1 MKFDRP
7 DFDKPW
13 KLALEEHFAIPE
25 TVGDSQGYRSPWREL
40 SANLLDFQKQR
51 IEQMDKTGIE
61 LSILSLNA
69 PGIQRILDKKK
80 AVEVARIANNHLAEN
95 MARHTDRFR
104 SFAALP
110 MQDPDAASKELLR
123 CVKDLGFVGALI
135 NGFSQIG
142 EEDTSFYLD
151 LPQYRPFWTEVEKL
165 DVPVYLHP
173 REPLDSQTKPYEGHP
188 WLLGPAWAFAVET
201 ATHALRLMCSGLFD
215 EHPKLQIILGH
226 LGEMLPFSI
235 WRAEH
240 WMRLNPQGVVR
251 GEDAVREA
259 AKRIPARKNL
269 SSYFYSN
276 FWVTTS
282 GNFRTQALVNCIL
295 EMGSDRILY
304 STDYPFESMVECEEW
319 FSGVDISLEDQVKI
333 GRLNTQKLFKL
344 ESALSKVA
352 TAK

>member
-1 MKFDRP
+1 MKFDKP
-7 DFDKPW
+7 DFDRPW

-25 TVGDSQGYRSPWREL
+25 TLGDSQAYGGDFWREL
-40 SANLLDFQKQR
+40 GANLQDLQNQR

-61 LSILSLNA
+61 LSILSLNSPA
-69 PGIQRILDKKK
+69 IQAIHDKKK
-80 AVEVARIANNHLAEN
+80 AVEVARIANNHVAEN
-95 MARHTDRFR
+95 MARHADRFR

-110 MQDPDAASKELLR
+110 MQDPDAASKELIR

-135 NGFSQIG
+135 NGYSQIG
-142 EEDTSFYLD
+142 EEDTAFYLD

-173 REPLDSQTKPYEGHP
+173 REPLNSQRKPYEGHP
-188 WLLGPAWAFAVET
+188 WLLGAAWAFGVET

-226 LGEMLPFSI
+226 LGEMLPFSV

-240 WMRLNPQGVVR
+240 RMRIDPR
-251 GEDAVREA
+251 GLP
-259 AKRIPARKNL
+259 AKKKI
-269 SSYFYSN
+269 SVYFYNN

-282 GNFRTQALVNCIL
+282 GNFRTQALINCIL

-319 FSGVDISLEDQVKI
+319 FGCVDISLKDQVKI

-344 ESALSKVA
+344 ESALSKA
-352 TAK
+352 TIAT

>member
-1 MKFDRP
+1 MKFDQP
-7 DFDKPW
+7 DFDQPW

-25 TVGDSQGYRSPWREL
+25 TVGDSRGYRSWPEL

-51 IEQMDKTGIE
+51 LEQMDKTGIE

-69 PGIQRILDKKK
+69 PAIQAIHDKNK
-80 AVEVARIANNHLAEN
+80 AVEVARIANNHVAEN
-95 MARHTDRFR
+95 IAKHPDRFR

-110 MQDPDAASKELLR
+110 MQDPEAAARELIR
-123 CVKDLGFVGALI
+123 CVRELGFVGALV
-135 NGFSQIG
+135 NGFSEIG
-142 EEDTSFYLD
+142 ANDTSFYLD
-151 LPQYRPFWTEVEKL
+151 LPQYRRFWAEVEKL

-173 REPLDSQTKPYEGHP
+173 REPLHSQRKPYEGHP
-188 WLLGPAWAFAVET
+188 WLLGPAWAFGVET

-215 EHPKLQIILGH
+215 EHPKLKIVLGH

-240 WMRLNPQGVVR
+240 WTHLNPQGL
-251 GEDAVREA
+251 
-259 AKRIPARKNL
+259 PARKKL
-269 SSYFYSN
+269 SSYFYRN

-304 STDYPFESMVECEEW
+304 STDYPFESMVECETW

-333 GRLNTQKLFKL
+333 GRINAQKLFKL
-344 ESALSKVA
+344 EGGLSKPGLA
-352 TAK
+352 